1 MKASK
6 HEQELID
13 YINDKMFPLYAEYDK
28 AYGVTI
34 YPSAGKLAL
43 DHSWDTFDN
52 WLLIVSDGDTS
63 MAAIFYYNFNE
74 DRVQDVPEKMWERLY
89 AKIEEFTKE
98 NAKRKELQV
107 EHGR

>member
-28 AYGVTI
+28 AFGVII
-34 YPSAGKLAL
+34 YPDAPDPTDDLAWNEWVL
-43 DHSWDTFDN
+43 T
-52 WLLIVSDGDTS
+52 VSDNDTS
-63 MAAIFYYNFNE
+63 MAPILYDNYNEN
-74 DRVQDVPEKMWERLY
+74 RVQDMPEKMWERLY

-98 NAKRKELQV
+98 NAKEKVNE
-107 EHGR
+107 

>member
-28 AYGVTI
+28 AFGVVI
-34 YPSAGKLAL
+34 YPDASGPTDDLA
-43 DHSWDTFDN
+43 WN
-52 WLLIVSDGDTS
+52 KWVLIVGDSDTS
-63 MAAIFYYNFNE
+63 MAPILYDNYNEN
-74 DRVQDVPEKMWERLY
+74 RVQDISEKMWERLY
-89 AKIEEFTKE
+89 AKIEEFTNE